1 MMFFPVQVQLK
12 LALVVYVAYIGWY
25 MGIIGNLSR
34 WKGKKCRVRENDDVQ
49 RKNCS
54 NEKTYLL

>member
-1 MMFFPVQVQLK
+1 MFFPVQVQLK

-25 MGIIGNLSR
+25 IIT
-34 WKGKKCRVRENDDVQ
+34 D
-49 RKNCS
+49 CS

>member
-1 MMFFPVQVQLK
+1 VQVQLK

-25 MGIIGNLSR
+25 IGIIGNLSR
-34 WKGKKCRVRENDDVQ
+34 WKGEKCRVGENDDVQ